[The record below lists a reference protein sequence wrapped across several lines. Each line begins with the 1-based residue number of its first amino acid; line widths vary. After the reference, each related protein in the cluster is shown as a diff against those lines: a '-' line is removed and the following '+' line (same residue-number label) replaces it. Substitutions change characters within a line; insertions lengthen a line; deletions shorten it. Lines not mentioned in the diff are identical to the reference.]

1 MNDERSSHPLSVK
14 DVMTKNVIT
23 IESLE
28 DVKKAAYVMGMNEI
42 GCLVVEEHDE
52 IIGMV
57 TESDLIKKVIAT
69 GKNPE
74 KIKVKDV
81 MSTPPVIVKPEHS
94 LEDAIRQM
102 FKHNIKKLIVAGEE
116 GKKSKLVGLVTLTD
130 IARIEPTLINILY
143 SLYLAKKEAPPKRI
157 EKVIHYY
164 IV

>member
-1 MNDERSSHPLSVK
+1 MKDERSSHTLTVK
-14 DVMTKNVIT
+14 DVMTESVIT
-23 IESLE
+23 IESE
-28 DVKKAAYVMGMNEI
+28 ENVKKAAYVMGINEI
-42 GCLVVEEHDE
+42 GCLVVEENGE

-57 TESDLIKKVIAT
+57 TESDLIKKVIAA

-74 KIKVKDV
+74 EIKVKDV

-102 FKHNIKKLIVAGEE
+102 FKHNIKKLIVAGGE

-143 SLYLAKKEAPPKRI
+143 SLYIAKKESPPKRI

>member
-1 MNDERSSHPLSVK
+1 MKDERSSHTLTVK
-14 DVMTKNVIT
+14 DVMTENVIT
-23 IESLE
+23 IESE
-28 DVKKAAYVMGMNEI
+28 ENVKKSAYVMGINEI
-42 GCLVVEEHDE
+42 GCLVVEENDE

-57 TESDLIKKVIAT
+57 TESDLIKKVIAA

-74 KIKVKDV
+74 ETKVKDV

-102 FKHNIKKLIVAGEE
+102 FKHNIKKLIVVGGE
-116 GKKSKLVGLVTLTD
+116 GKKNKLVGLVTLTD
-130 IARIEPTLINILY
+130 IARIEPTLINLLY
-143 SLYLAKKEAPPKRI
+143 SLYIAKKESPPKRI